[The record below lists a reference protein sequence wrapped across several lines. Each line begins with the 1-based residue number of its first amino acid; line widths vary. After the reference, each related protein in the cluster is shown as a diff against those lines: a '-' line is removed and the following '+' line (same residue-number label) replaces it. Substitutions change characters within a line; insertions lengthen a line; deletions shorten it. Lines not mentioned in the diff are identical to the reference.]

1 MLDLGCGPGLTTRM
15 LAGRFP
21 GASVLG
27 LDSSAAFLATAGC
40 GGDER
45 LEFVQHDVTTMP
57 FPGAPAAV
65 IYARFLLAHLTEP
78 QTLIAAWAGELAH
91 GGGLVLEEVEWIHTT
106 DEVFSEYLDLMAG
119 VLRARHTELY
129 IGPMLGR
136 CEVPACTTTH
146 NDVAVLEPTT
156 AQAAGMFSLNFATV
170 RYDPSVVGKYT
181 EAKLNSLGEAL
192 EARQN
197 DQTIGSISWGMR
209 QLVIERRRPC

>member
-1 MLDLGCGPGLTTRM
+1 M

-136 CEVPACTTTH
+136 CEVPACTRRITTSPSSSRRLREQR
-146 NDVAVLEPTT
+146 ACSRSTSPRPATT
-156 AQAAGMFSLNFATV
+156 RRLS
-170 RYDPSVVGKYT
+170 
-181 EAKLNSLGEAL
+181 
-192 EARQN
+192 
-197 DQTIGSISWGMR
+197 GSTP
-209 QLVIERRRPC
+209 RRN